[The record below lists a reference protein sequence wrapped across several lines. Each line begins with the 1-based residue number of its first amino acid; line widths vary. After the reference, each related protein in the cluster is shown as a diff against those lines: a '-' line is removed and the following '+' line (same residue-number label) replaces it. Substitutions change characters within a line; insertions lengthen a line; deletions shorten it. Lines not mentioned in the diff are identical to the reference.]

1 MDDSATYTV
10 SDVIVVRLRTLSPP
24 PPSCRRTQETRNET
38 SNHDS
43 MRPIIDSCRV
53 FPAIRSKINL
63 TYVQARIS
71 NLKPDQISLTKRR
84 PNLSLFV
91 SSLFSPP
98 LFSYPRNDFDHSD
111 RNRIFILLVET
122 DVPKIHQRFPNIS
135 IITSLRFDVHIK
147 LQMQRIRH
155 VI

>member
-10 SDVIVVRLRTLSPP
+10 SDVIVVPLRTLSPP

-71 NLKPDQISLTKRR
+71 NLKPDQISLTNVARTFLFSS
-84 PNLSLFV
+84 PHFSLPRSSRIREMTSITPIEIGYLYFSSKLTFLKYTRDSLIYPLLQAFV
-91 SSLFSPP
+91 SYRCS
-98 LFSYPRNDFDHSD
+98 H
-111 RNRIFILLVET
+111 
-122 DVPKIHQRFPNIS
+122 
-135 IITSLRFDVHIK
+135 
-147 LQMQRIRH
+147 
-155 VI
+155 

>member
-1 MDDSATYTV
+1 M
-10 SDVIVVRLRTLSPP
+10 TLLSSRYEPSLPP
-24 PPSCRRTQETRNET
+24 LHRAAGPRKPETRRQTN
-38 SNHDS
+38 DS